1 MTCPS
6 LPEDALSPH
15 CRELQCSQPLIRGS
29 GALSYLMGLNMAL
42 PKSWNLSTSFRCTPL
57 GFTTGGKRDVSCLC
71 ATDLHLQAPCMSPKV
86 HLLGPPGDL
95 FLPSLAH
102 RCLGIPIPSSVGFIP
117 EWSMGLEARGG
128 PGATLPIWVKQRWHR
143 VLGGMHSLWLQS
155 QAPSRAFSSWL

>member
-15 CRELQCSQPLIRGS
+15 CRELQCSQMLIVSS

-86 HLLGPPGDL
+86 HLLGSPWGPFPPLIGTSVSWH
-95 FLPSLAH
+95 PH
-102 RCLGIPIPSSVGFIP
+102 PILCGVYP
-117 EWSMGLEARGG
+117 
-128 PGATLPIWVKQRWHR
+128 
-143 VLGGMHSLWLQS
+143 
-155 QAPSRAFSSWL
+155 

>member
-86 HLLGPPGDL
+86 HLLGPTGDL
-95 FLPSLAH
+95 SSPHCHIGVLASPSHPLWGLSLS
-102 RCLGIPIPSSVGFIP
+102 RVWGWKLEGDPVPPSPFG
-117 EWSMGLEARGG
+117 
-128 PGATLPIWVKQRWHR
+128 
-143 VLGGMHSLWLQS
+143 
-155 QAPSRAFSSWL
+155 